1 MKTDRKADAGV
12 PIAGQI
18 SWGAA
23 LVAFL
28 AGAASFLSPCVAP
41 LIPGY
46 ITYLSGSGA
55 APEPEKEA
63 AQQTRW
69 YTRPAL
75 RVSLLF
81 VAGFSVAF
89 IALGFVAAWF
99 GGLLSAYRPVLEAIT
114 GIVMILMGA
123 FLLNLL
129 PSAIMSVLYRE
140 RKLHLRGQWMG
151 RAAPFAL
158 GMLFAAAWTPC
169 IGPVLGS
176 ILLYAG
182 ASASLALGG
191 FLLAMYALGFAV
203 PFLLIGLG
211 WTSGLRA
218 LGWTRKYG
226 RIISLVSGGALI
238 LVGLFFLSGQ
248 VSAFSIWAQRVMPP
262 LFQ

>member
-1 MKTDRKADAGV
+1 M
-12 PIAGQI
+12 PIAGQV
-18 SWGAA
+18 SWEAA

-46 ITYLSGSGA
+46 ITYLSGSGTI
-55 APEPEKEA
+55 PEASKEA
-63 AQQTRW
+63 SHHLRW
-69 YTRPAL
+69 YARPAL

-89 IALGFVAAWF
+89 IALGFAAAWF
-99 GGLLSAYRPVLEAIT
+99 GVLLSAYRPVLEAIT
-114 GIVMILMGA
+114 GIVMILLGA

-129 PSAIMSVLYRE
+129 PSAVMNLLSQE
-140 RKLHLRGQWMG
+140 RKLHARGRWAG
-151 RAAPFAL
+151 GAAPFGL
-158 GMLFAAAWTPC
+158 GIIFAAGWTPC

-203 PFLLIGLG
+203 PFLLIGVG
-211 WTSGLRA
+211 WASGLHA

-226 RIISLVSGGALI
+226 RVVTLVSGVALM
-238 LVGLFFLSGQ
+238 LVGVFFLSGQ
-248 VSAFSIWAQRVMPP
+248 VYTFSIWAQHVMPP
-262 LFQ
+262 FFQ

>member
-1 MKTDRKADAGV
+1 M
-12 PIAGQI
+12 PIAGQL
-18 SWGAA
+18 SWEAA
-23 LVAFL
+23 LVAFV

-55 APEPEKEA
+55 TPEAEKEQYA
-63 AQQTRW
+63 RARW
-69 YTRPAL
+69 YARPAL

-89 IALGFVAAWF
+89 IALGFGAAWF
-99 GGLLSAYRPVLEAIT
+99 GALLSAYRPVLEAIA
-114 GIVMILMGA
+114 GMVMILMGA

-129 PSAIMSVLYRE
+129 PPPLMNLLYQE
-140 RKLHLRGQWMG
+140 RKLHPHG
-151 RAAPFAL
+151 RWVGKATPFGL
-158 GMLFAAAWTPC
+158 GVLFAAGWTPC

-191 FLLAMYALGFAV
+191 VLLAIYALGFAI
-203 PFLLIGLG
+203 PFLLVGVG
-211 WTSGLRA
+211 WASGLHA

-226 RIISLVSGGALI
+226 RVVSRVSGVALM

-262 LFQ
+262 FFQ

>member
-1 MKTDRKADAGV
+1 M
-12 PIAGQI
+12 PIAGQL
-18 SWGAA
+18 SWEAA

-46 ITYLSGSGA
+46 ITYLSGSGTS
-55 APEPEKEA
+55 PEA
-63 AQQTRW
+63 AADAQQRW
-69 YTRPAL
+69 YARPAL

-89 IALGFVAAWF
+89 VALGFVAAWF
-99 GGLLSAYRPVLEAIT
+99 GVLLSAYRPVLEAIT

-123 FLLNLL
+123 FLLHLL
-129 PSAIMSVLYRE
+129 PSAVMDFLYQE
-140 RKLHLRGQWMG
+140 RKLHPNGRGRWMG
-151 RAAPFAL
+151 KAAPFGL
-158 GMLFAAAWTPC
+158 GILFAAGWTPC

-191 FLLAMYALGFAV
+191 VLLAIYALGFAV
-203 PFLLIGLG
+203 PFLLIGVG
-211 WTSGLRA
+211 WASGLHA
-218 LGWTRKYG
+218 LGWTRRSG
-226 RIISLVSGGALI
+226 RVVSMVSGVALV
-238 LVGLFFLSGQ
+238 LVGIFFLSGQ
-248 VSAFSIWAQRVMPP
+248 VYTFSIWAQRVMPP

>member
-1 MKTDRKADAGV
+1 V
-12 PIAGQI
+12 PITGQL
-18 SWGAA
+18 SWEAA
-23 LVAFL
+23 LVAFV

-55 APEPEKEA
+55 APEAEKGA
-63 AQQTRW
+63 YKQRPW
-69 YTRPAL
+69 YGRPAL

-89 IALGFVAAWF
+89 IALGFMAAWF
-99 GGLLSAYRPVLEAIT
+99 GALLGAYRPALEAVT

-123 FLLNLL
+123 FLLGLL
-129 PSAIMSVLYRE
+129 PPALMNVLYRE
-140 RKLHLRGQWMG
+140 RKLHLRGRWVG
-151 RAAPFAL
+151 GAAPFGL
-158 GMLFAAAWTPC
+158 GIVFAAGWTPC

-191 FLLAMYALGFAV
+191 FLLAIYALGFAV
-203 PFLLIGLG
+203 PFLLIGVG
-211 WTSGLRA
+211 WASGLNA

-226 RIISLVSGGALI
+226 RAVSLVSGVALI
-238 LVGLFFLSGQ
+238 LVGLLFLSGQ
-248 VSAFSIWAQRVMPP
+248 VYTFSIWAQRVMPP

>member
-1 MKTDRKADAGV
+1 MV
-12 PIAGQI
+12 GQL
-18 SWGAA
+18 SWEAA

-46 ITYLSGSGA
+46 ITYLSGSGTSF
-55 APEPEKEA
+55 EA
-63 AQQTRW
+63 EEGSFHRPRW
-69 YTRPAL
+69 YARPAL

-89 IALGFVAAWF
+89 IALGFAAAWF
-99 GGLLSAYRPVLEAIT
+99 GVLLGAYRPVLEAIT
-114 GIVMILMGA
+114 GFVMIVMGA

-129 PSAIMSVLYRE
+129 PQVLMSFLYRE
-140 RKLHLRGQWMG
+140 RKLHPLRRWVGG
-151 RAAPFAL
+151 AAPFGL
-158 GMLFAAAWTPC
+158 GIVFAAGWTPC

-182 ASASLALGG
+182 ASASLAQGG

-203 PFLLIGLG
+203 PFLLIGVG
-211 WTSGLRA
+211 WASGLHA

-226 RIISLVSGGALI
+226 RIVSLVSGVALI
-238 LVGLFFLSGQ
+238 LVGIFFLSGQ
-248 VSAFSIWAQRVMPP
+248 VYTFSIWAQHVMPP
-262 LFQ
+262 FFQ

>member
-1 MKTDRKADAGV
+1 M
-12 PIAGQI
+12 PIAGQL

-41 LIPGY
+41 VIPGY
-46 ITYLSGSGA
+46 LTYLSTAGVASEA
-55 APEPEKEA
+55 KPEPSR
-63 AQQTRW
+63 QPRW
-69 YTRPAL
+69 YARPVL

-89 IALGFVAAWF
+89 IALGFAAAWF
-99 GGLLSAYRPVLEAIT
+99 GVLLSAYRPVLEAIA

-129 PSAIMSVLYRE
+129 PSSLANLLYRE
-140 RKLHLRGQWMG
+140 RKLNLRGQWLG
-151 RAAPFAL
+151 KAAPFGL
-158 GMLFAAAWTPC
+158 GILFAAAWTPC

-203 PFLLIGLG
+203 PFLLVGVG
-211 WTSGLRA
+211 WASGLRA
-218 LGWTRKYG
+218 LGWTRRYG
-226 RIISLVSGGALI
+226 RVVSMVSGAALM
-238 LVGLFFLSGQ
+238 LVGLFFLTGQ
-248 VSAFSIWAQRVMPP
+248 VSTFSIWAQHVMPP
-262 LFQ
+262 FFQ

>member
-1 MKTDRKADAGV
+1 M
-12 PIAGQI
+12 PIAGQL
-18 SWGAA
+18 SWEAA

-46 ITYLSGSGA
+46 ITYLSGSGTA
-55 APEPEKEA
+55 PEVNTAPEP
-63 AQQTRW
+63 QPRW
-69 YTRPAL
+69 YARPAL

-129 PSAIMSVLYRE
+129 PSPLMNVLYRE
-140 RKLHLRGQWMG
+140 RKLHPRGRWAG
-151 RAAPFAL
+151 GAAPFGL
-158 GMLFAAAWTPC
+158 GILFAAGWTPC
-169 IGPVLGS
+169 VGPVLGS

-203 PFLLIGLG
+203 PFLLIGVG
-211 WTSGLRA
+211 WASGLHA

-226 RIISLVSGGALI
+226 RVVSMVSGGALM

-248 VSAFSIWAQRVMPP
+248 VSAFSIWAQQVMPP
-262 LFQ
+262 FFQ

>member
-1 MKTDRKADAGV
+1 M
-12 PIAGQI
+12 PIAGQV
-18 SWGAA
+18 SWEAA

-55 APEPEKEA
+55 SPEAGKELS
-63 AQQTRW
+63 QQPRW
-69 YTRPAL
+69 YARPAL

-89 IALGFVAAWF
+89 IALGFAAAWF
-99 GGLLSAYRPVLEAIT
+99 GVLLSAYRPVLEAIT

-129 PSAIMSVLYRE
+129 PSAVMNLLYRE
-140 RKLHLRGQWMG
+140 RKLHPSG
-151 RAAPFAL
+151 RWIGGAAPFGL
-158 GMLFAAAWTPC
+158 GIIFAAGWTPC

-203 PFLLIGLG
+203 PFLLLGVGWGTGLQ
-211 WTSGLRA
+211 A

-226 RIISLVSGGALI
+226 RMVSLVSGVALI
-238 LVGLFFLSGQ
+238 LVGVFFLSGQ
-248 VSAFSIWAQRVMPP
+248 MYTFSIWAQRAMPP
-262 LFQ
+262 FFQ

>member
-1 MKTDRKADAGV
+1 M
-12 PIAGQI
+12 PITGQV

-23 LVAFL
+23 ALISFL

-55 APEPEKEA
+55 APEADKEPS
-63 AQQTRW
+63 RRLHW
-69 YTRPAL
+69 YARPTL

-89 IALGFVAAWF
+89 VALGFVAAWF
-99 GGLLSAYRPVLEAIT
+99 GTLLSAYRPVLEAIT

-129 PSAIMSVLYRE
+129 PSSLMNLLYRE
-140 RKLHLRGQWMG
+140 RKLHPRRQWFG
-151 RAAPFAL
+151 RAAPFGL
-158 GMLFAAAWTPC
+158 GMLFAAGWTPC

-203 PFLLIGLG
+203 PFLLIGVG
-211 WTSGLRA
+211 WGTGLRA

-226 RIISLVSGGALI
+226 RVVSLVSGGVLV

-248 VSAFSIWAQRVMPP
+248 VSAFSIWAQHVMPP

>member
-1 MKTDRKADAGV
+1 M
-12 PIAGQI
+12 
-18 SWGAA
+18 
-23 LVAFL
+23 AFL

-46 ITYLSGSGA
+46 ITYLSGSGT
-55 APEPEKEA
+55 APEADA
-63 AQQTRW
+63 ALVQQPRW
-69 YTRPAL
+69 HARPAL

-89 IALGFVAAWF
+89 IALGFLAAWF

-114 GIVMILMGA
+114 GIVMIFMGA

-129 PSAIMSVLYRE
+129 PSALMNILYRE
-140 RKLHLRGQWMG
+140 RKLHLSGRWMG
-151 RAAPFAL
+151 GAAPFGL
-158 GMLFAAAWTPC
+158 GILFAAAWTPC

-176 ILLYAG
+176 ILFYAG

-191 FLLAMYALGFAV
+191 LLLAIYALGFAV
-203 PFLLIGLG
+203 PFLLIGVG
-211 WTSGLRA
+211 WASGLQA

-226 RIISLVSGGALI
+226 RVVSLVSGGALI

-248 VSAFSIWAQRVMPP
+248 VSTFSIWAQHVMPP
-262 LFQ
+262 FFQ